1 MHALHVDLQ
10 EQVAALE
17 IRMQEARAK
26 LLGAKAESNRLA
38 SVHMQ
43 DISRDRDTT
52 NFPVSCIL
60 TRPPE
65 CNRVQ
70 QRGGTESGVSGPHV
84 EAHPEV
90 VRGSSVAKWTERVS
104 FCSDLTLHRSSDRCN
119 VS

>member
-65 CNRVQ
+65 CNRA
-70 QRGGTESGVSGPHV
+70 QRPGGTERAVSCPDV
-84 EAHPEV
+84 EPVPTV
-90 VRGSSVAKWTERVS
+90 VSFSAVAKRT
-104 FCSDLTLHRSSDRCN
+104 
-119 VS
+119 